1 MALDGLIIVAINF
14 GDCMSRMIDR
24 LITEL
29 VNDSMI
35 QLKKLKKAEVID
47 VTKDLLT
54 DNLRELTDDTIIK
67 IYEERY
73 KTNLSGV

>member
-1 MALDGLIIVAINF
+1 MINQHLF
-14 GDCMSRMIDR
+14 LLLEFYMSRMIDR
-24 LITEL
+24 LINEL
-29 VNDSMI
+29 VEDGMV
-35 QLKKLKKAEVID
+35 QMKKLKKAELID
-47 VTKDLLT
+47 LTKDLLS

>member
-1 MALDGLIIVAINF
+1 MIN
-14 GDCMSRMIDR
+14 R
-24 LITEL
+24 LIAEL
-29 VNDSMI
+29 VDDSMV
-35 QLKKLKKAEVID
+35 QMKKLKKSELID
-47 VTKDLLT
+47 ATKELLT

>member
-1 MALDGLIIVAINF
+1 
-14 GDCMSRMIDR
+14 MSRMIDR
-24 LITEL
+24 LISEL
-29 VNDSMI
+29 VEDGVVQM
-35 QLKKLKKAEVID
+35 KKLKKAELID
-47 VTKDLLT
+47 LTKDLLT

>member
-1 MALDGLIIVAINF
+1 
-14 GDCMSRMIDR
+14 MSRMIDR
-24 LITEL
+24 LIDEL
-29 VNDSMI
+29 VIDGLVQM
-35 QLKKLKKAEVID
+35 KKLKKAELID
-47 VTKDLLT
+47 LTKDLLA

>member
-1 MALDGLIIVAINF
+1 
-14 GDCMSRMIDR
+14 MSRMIDR
-24 LITEL
+24 LISEL
-29 VNDSMI
+29 VEDGMV
-35 QLKKLKKAEVID
+35 QMKKLKKAELID
-47 VTKDLLT
+47 LTKDLLT

>member
-1 MALDGLIIVAINF
+1 
-14 GDCMSRMIDR
+14 MSRMIDR
-24 LITEL
+24 LISEL
-29 VNDSMI
+29 VDDGMV
-35 QLKKLKKAEVID
+35 QMKKLKKAELID
-47 VTKDLLT
+47 LTKDLLA

>member
-1 MALDGLIIVAINF
+1 
-14 GDCMSRMIDR
+14 MSRMIDR

-29 VNDSMI
+29 VEDGMV
-35 QLKKLKKAEVID
+35 QMKKLKKAELID
-47 VTKDLLT
+47 LTKDLLT
-54 DNLRELTDDTIIK
+54 DNFRELTDDTIIK

>member
-1 MALDGLIIVAINF
+1 
-14 GDCMSRMIDR
+14 MSRMINR
-24 LITEL
+24 LIAEL
-29 VNDSMI
+29 VDDSMV
-35 QLKKLKKAEVID
+35 QMKKLKKAELID
-47 VTKDLLT
+47 ATKDLLA

>member
-1 MALDGLIIVAINF
+1 
-14 GDCMSRMIDR
+14 MSRMINR
-24 LITEL
+24 LIAEL
-29 VNDSMI
+29 VDDSMV
-35 QLKKLKKAEVID
+35 QMKKLKKAELID
-47 VTKDLLT
+47 ATKELLT

>member
-1 MALDGLIIVAINF
+1 
-14 GDCMSRMIDR
+14 MSRMIDR

-29 VNDSMI
+29 VTDGMI
-35 QLKKLKKAEVID
+35 QMKKLKKAELID
-47 VTKDLLT
+47 LTKDLLA

-73 KTNLSGV
+73 NTNLSGV

>member
-1 MALDGLIIVAINF
+1 MSKMIN
-14 GDCMSRMIDR
+14 R
-24 LITEL
+24 LIAEL
-29 VNDSMI
+29 VDDSMV
-35 QLKKLKKAEVID
+35 QMKKLKKAELID
-47 VTKDLLT
+47 ATKELLT

>member
-1 MALDGLIIVAINF
+1 
-14 GDCMSRMIDR
+14 MSRMIDR

-29 VNDSMI
+29 VTDGMV
-35 QLKKLKKAEVID
+35 QMKKLKKAELID
-47 VTKDLLT
+47 LTKDLLA

-73 KTNLSGV
+73 NTNLSGV

>member
-1 MALDGLIIVAINF
+1 
-14 GDCMSRMIDR
+14 MSRMIDR
-24 LITEL
+24 LINEL
-29 VNDSMI
+29 VEDGMV
-35 QLKKLKKAEVID
+35 QMKKLKKAELID
-47 VTKDLLT
+47 LTKGLLT

>member
-1 MALDGLIIVAINF
+1 
-14 GDCMSRMIDR
+14 MSRMINR
-24 LITEL
+24 LINEL
-29 VNDSMI
+29 VEDGMV
-35 QLKKLKKAEVID
+35 QMKKLKKAELID
-47 VTKDLLT
+47 LTKDLLT

>member
-1 MALDGLIIVAINF
+1 
-14 GDCMSRMIDR
+14 MSRMIDR

-29 VNDSMI
+29 VEDGMV
-35 QLKKLKKAEVID
+35 QMKKLKKAELID
-47 VTKDLLT
+47 ITKDLLT

-73 KTNLSGV
+73 NTNLSGV

>member
-1 MALDGLIIVAINF
+1 
-14 GDCMSRMIDR
+14 MSRMIDR

-29 VNDSMI
+29 VEDGMV
-35 QLKKLKKAEVID
+35 QMKKLKKAELID
-47 VTKDLLT
+47 LTKDLLT

-73 KTNLSGV
+73 NTNLSGV

>member
-1 MALDGLIIVAINF
+1 
-14 GDCMSRMIDR
+14 MSRMIDR

-29 VNDSMI
+29 VTDGMV
-35 QLKKLKKAEVID
+35 QMKKLKKAELID
-47 VTKDLLT
+47 ATKELLT

>member
-1 MALDGLIIVAINF
+1 
-14 GDCMSRMIDR
+14 MSRMIDR

-29 VNDSMI
+29 VTDGMV
-35 QLKKLKKAEVID
+35 QMKKLKKAELID
-47 VTKDLLT
+47 LTKDLLT

-73 KTNLSGV
+73 NTNLSGV

>member
-1 MALDGLIIVAINF
+1 
-14 GDCMSRMIDR
+14 MSRMIDR
-24 LITEL
+24 LISEL
-29 VNDSMI
+29 VEDGIVQM
-35 QLKKLKKAEVID
+35 KKLKKAELID
-47 VTKDLLT
+47 ITKELLT